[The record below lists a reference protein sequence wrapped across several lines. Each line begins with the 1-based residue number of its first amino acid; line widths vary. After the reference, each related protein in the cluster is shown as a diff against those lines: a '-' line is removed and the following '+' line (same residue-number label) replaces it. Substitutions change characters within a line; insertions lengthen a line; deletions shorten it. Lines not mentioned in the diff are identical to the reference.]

1 MEIKEMSER
10 AHANSTSKG
19 FYELPN
25 GILEKMSTA
34 VSGEDEGFMAFSKE
48 EIKAVKDAFICQRL
62 MLITS
67 ELAEA
72 LEANRKGRI
81 APNLAGMDLDQAHGV
96 PFEKAFENNH
106 VKDSFPD
113 ELADATIRIGDL
125 AKWLEIDL
133 DAHVSL
139 KQIYNSKREIM
150 HGGKA
155 Y

>member
-1 MEIKEMSER
+1 MEINEMSER
-10 AHANSTSKG
+10 AHRNSTSKG

-25 GILEKMSTA
+25 GILARMEKDGYT
-34 VSGEDEGFMAFSKE
+34 KE
-48 EIKAVKDAFICQRL
+48 AIKAVKDAFICQRL

-67 ELAEA
+67 ELSEA

-125 AKWLEIDL
+125 AKWLDIDL
-133 DAHVSL
+133 DTHVRL
-139 KQIYNSKREIM
+139 KQFYNSKREVM